1 MEISRARGLG
11 SGQGE
16 TRIGDIIERIFPKDP
31 PGEGDAWSR
40 HPGLKMRLQFG
51 DCLFDSETREVFR
64 KQKPAHLSPKAFRLL
79 ELLLEDRP
87 RALPKDE
94 LHEKVWPGTFISEAT
109 LASAIAE
116 IRAALGDSGRKEQ
129 FVRTVH
135 GYGYAFCGETLEA
148 PRASAGPAAE
158 DTCYRLVWNGREIS
172 LVPGENVLGRDR
184 QAVAWIDDTS
194 VSRRHARIL
203 IRKGS
208 ARLEDLQSKNGTYLS
223 GARIDE
229 PVELHDGDVIRL
241 GSASLT
247 FRVFSAA
254 GSTATQIA
262 P

>member
-1 MEISRARGLG
+1 
-11 SGQGE
+11 
-16 TRIGDIIERIFPKDP
+16 
-31 PGEGDAWSR
+31 
-40 HPGLKMRLQFG
+40 MRLRFG

-64 KQKPAHLSPKAFRLL
+64 RKKPVHLSPKAFHVL

-135 GYGYAFCGETLEA
+135 GYGYAFCGEAREA
-148 PRASAGPAAE
+148 PRAAGPAPE
-158 DTCYRLVWNGREIS
+158 DTCYRLLWNGREIS
-172 LVPGENVLGRDR
+172 LVSGENVLGRDR
-184 QAVAWIDDTS
+184 QAIAWIDDSS

-203 IRKGS
+203 IGEGS
-208 ARLEDLQSKNGTYLS
+208 AQLEDLQSKNGTYLS

-229 PVELHDGDVIRL
+229 PVELHDGEEIRL
-241 GSASLT
+241 GSACLT
-247 FRVFSAA
+247 FRVFSGA